1 MKKSELAVQR
11 PMTRH
16 DVIELVV
23 EARLKKGLSWAKI
36 AKAVGSSKEWT
47 TAALLGQM
55 KMTKA
60 QADAAGKLLGLPPY
74 AILLLQQAPYKGSL
88 PTAVPTDPLIYRFY
102 ELVSI
107 YGTTFKELIHEEFGD
122 GIMSAIDF
130 KMDMQ
135 RQADP
140 AGDRVQIVISGKYL
154 QYKTY

>member
-1 MKKSELAVQR
+1 MSR
-11 PMTRH
+11 PMQRT
-16 DVIELVV
+16 DVTELVM
-23 EARLKKGLSWAKI
+23 EAKIKKGLSWTKI
-36 AKAVGSSKEWT
+36 SKAVGESKEWT

-55 KMTKA
+55 QMTKA
-60 QADAAGKLLGLPPY
+60 QATAAGKLLGLPPY
-74 AILLLQQAPYKGSL
+74 AVLLLQQVPYKGSL

-135 RQADP
+135 READP
-140 AGDRVQIVISGKYL
+140 KGDRVRIVMSGKYL